1 MGRATGPQQYNKK
14 NKEDNTMEN
23 AKGKQFDAQDYLAY
37 TEDVLRAI
45 YDLLVKDD
53 PNIDVAATL
62 AQVAI
67 DYIERAES
75 LIDKAAKE

>member
-1 MGRATGPQQYNKK
+1 MENTKG
-14 NKEDNTMEN
+14 NKE
-23 AKGKQFDAQDYLAY
+23 FDAHDFLAY

-53 PNIDVAATL
+53 PNTSSAATL
-62 AQVAI
+62 AQVAL